1 MENKLVSG
9 GVPLLSFA
17 HFYFPWKKKKWNGDV
32 GEGLGKQEIRDIG
45 EVYSFDSFPLEM
57 HLGLN

>member
-9 GVPLLSFA
+9 GVPSSPLPTFTSLG
-17 HFYFPWKKKKWNGDV
+17 KKKWNGDV